1 MKQKDFLSKID
12 YAIYDYESKIQDNSF
27 TGIEDMG
34 RFIFNNVL
42 YYSRNENE

>member
-1 MKQKDFLSKID
+1 MKQKNFL
-12 YAIYDYESKIQDNSF
+12 SKIQDNSF